1 MDITRRDLL
10 DFGFE
15 MMGKHDS
22 FEFVIK
28 QYGGYHDFVFFNV
41 EHKRLVIQYHLN
53 EVELHECDLEKA
65 NAALQLVGLPDIS
78 KLQKEED

>member
-15 MMGKHDS
+15 MMGKNDS

-53 EVELHECDLEKA
+53 QIELIDCDMEKA
-65 NAALQLVGLPDIS
+65 NAALKLVGLPSINNL
-78 KLQKEED
+78 KLET

>member
-10 DFGFE
+10 DYGFE

-53 EVELHECDLEKA
+53 QIELLDCDMEKA
-65 NAALQLVGLPDIS
+65 NAALKLVGLPSINN
-78 KLQKEED
+78 LNPET

>member
-15 MMGKHDS
+15 MMGKNDS

-53 EVELHECDLEKA
+53 QIELIDCDMEKA
-65 NAALQLVGLPDIS
+65 NAALKLVGLPSINN
-78 KLQKEED
+78 LNRET

>member
-15 MMGKHDS
+15 MMGKNDS

-53 EVELHECDLEKA
+53 QIELIDCDMEKA
-65 NAALQLVGLPDIS
+65 NAALKLVGLPSINN
-78 KLQKEED
+78 LNPET

>member
-15 MMGKHDS
+15 MMGKNDS

-28 QYGGYHDFVFFNV
+28 QYEGYHDFVFFNV

-53 EVELHECDLEKA
+53 QIELLDCDMKKA
-65 NAALQLVGLPDIS
+65 NAALKLVGLPSIDN
-78 KLQKEED
+78 LTPET

>member
-53 EVELHECDLEKA
+53 QIELLDCDMEKA
-65 NAALQLVGLPDIS
+65 NAALKLVGLPSINN
-78 KLQKEED
+78 LNREP

>member
-10 DFGFE
+10 DFGFD
-15 MMGKHDS
+15 MMGKNDS

-53 EVELHECDLEKA
+53 QIELLDCDMEKA
-65 NAALQLVGLPDIS
+65 NAALKLVGLPSINN
-78 KLQKEED
+78 LNRET

>member
-15 MMGKHDS
+15 MMGKNDS

-53 EVELHECDLEKA
+53 QIELLDCDMEKA
-65 NAALQLVGLPDIS
+65 NAALKLVGLPSIDN
-78 KLQKEED
+78 LNPET

>member
-15 MMGKHDS
+15 MMGKNDS
-22 FEFVIK
+22 FEFVVK

-53 EVELHECDLEKA
+53 QIELLDCDMEKA
-65 NAALQLVGLPDIS
+65 NAALKLVGLPSINN
-78 KLQKEED
+78 LNRET